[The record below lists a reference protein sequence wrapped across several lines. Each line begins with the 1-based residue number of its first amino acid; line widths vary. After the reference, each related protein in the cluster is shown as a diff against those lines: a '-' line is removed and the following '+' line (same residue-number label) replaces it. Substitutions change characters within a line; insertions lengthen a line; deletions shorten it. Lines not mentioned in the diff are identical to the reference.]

1 MNNLGQIED
10 STKLNIRKNFRSFKK
25 GFTSS
30 GFPSSKAKAKNE

>member
-25 GFTSS
+25 V
-30 GFPSSKAKAKNE
+30 FPSSAFTLSKEKAKNE